1 MLLSVGNLSRAH
13 HHQMIAQTWRARPL
27 SCHGHRSKSAGVAAV
42 DGAWSETGLFEM
54 IIVALKRKCL
64 VCPESLQNSEV
75 FFQTRIALL
84 TGKTEGSK
92 FFSAIAFAHTK
103 IEVDNTAERDSPH
116 SDHPVPLILSRG
128 RPAQPAPRRLPSPRS
143 RLLAPRCHR
152 SSSRFLQPPTT
163 SGSRTHTRSR

>member
-13 HHQMIAQTWRARPL
+13 HHQMIAQTCGALDRFLATGTDPNRRVWL
-27 SCHGHRSKSAGVAAV
+27 L
-42 DGAWSETGLFEM
+42 DGAWRETDIFEM

-84 TGKTEGSK
+84 TGKAEGSK

-103 IEVDNTAERDSPH
+103 IEVDNTAERNSPH
-116 SDHPVPLILSRG
+116 SDHIVTRAIG
-128 RPAQPAPRRLPSPRS
+128 PARA
-143 RLLAPRCHR
+143 
-152 SSSRFLQPPTT
+152 
-163 SGSRTHTRSR
+163 

>member
-1 MLLSVGNLSRAH
+1 
-13 HHQMIAQTWRARPL
+13 
-27 SCHGHRSKSAGVAAV
+27 
-42 DGAWSETGLFEM
+42 M

-84 TGKTEGSK
+84 TGKAEGSK

-116 SDHPVPLILSRG
+116 SDHPLYCHAGDR
-128 RPAQPAPRRLPSPRS
+128 PSPRLGGSHRHDRDYWPHGVTVRRQDSCS
-143 RLLAPRCHR
+143 RRLQAALIHTHGAGEYTGAEEVQSGYQEGTDSPFRWRGGLRLDCDPAALRPSAPHCSPLVRRC
-152 SSSRFLQPPTT
+152 T
-163 SGSRTHTRSR
+163 

>member
-42 DGAWSETGLFEM
+42 DGAWRETDIFEM

-64 VCPESLQNSEV
+64 VCPESLKNSEV

-84 TGKTEGSK
+84 TGKAEGSK
-92 FFSAIAFAHTK
+92 FLSAIAFAHTK

-116 SDHPVPLILSRG
+116 SDHIVTRAIG
-128 RPAQPAPRRLPSPRS
+128 PARA
-143 RLLAPRCHR
+143 
-152 SSSRFLQPPTT
+152 
-163 SGSRTHTRSR
+163 